1 MGFQWAL
8 SLPTLYFKMNEWGA
22 LYFRSQTTSIIP
34 VHEVSVFHSVDKV
47 HLLLLIRQDVA
58 QDSGSDNLVLT
69 HYRTLSPK
77 NNVLLFAG
85 IIIILISVASIL
97 SMKVYYCSDAGY
109 ESVEDSWHQSNPHH
123 GHLDESEAGRDVCSE
138 WHRAVEEGFDGHGR
152 PLRWQLTPISILG
165 IIGTICG
172 IAGYRIRRF
181 RLKALVAEA
190 SGDYETAIIFASKLN
205 DHEMCYKLSQ
215 KQEPEPESKH
225 QLTGEQIQQ
234 QSEPGSR
241 STRECPNCGSS
252 CNYDA
257 TQCQMCLATLPI
269 MASDRGLGDDGIATS
284 SNPTINVNIQ
294 NVQPDSGEKH
304 IHIQDSVITDSDL
317 L

>member
-1 MGFQWAL
+1 
-8 SLPTLYFKMNEWGA
+8 
-22 LYFRSQTTSIIP
+22 
-34 VHEVSVFHSVDKV
+34 
-47 HLLLLIRQDVA
+47 
-58 QDSGSDNLVLT
+58 
-69 HYRTLSPK
+69 
-77 NNVLLFAG
+77 
-85 IIIILISVASIL
+85 
-97 SMKVYYCSDAGY
+97 
-109 ESVEDSWHQSNPHH
+109 
-123 GHLDESEAGRDVCSE
+123 
-138 WHRAVEEGFDGHGR
+138 
-152 PLRWQLTPISILG
+152 
-165 IIGTICG
+165 
-172 IAGYRIRRF
+172 
-181 RLKALVAEA
+181 
-190 SGDYETAIIFASKLN
+190 
-205 DHEMCYKLSQ
+205 MCYKLSQ

-269 MASDRGLGDDGIATS
+269 LVSDRGLGNDGIATS

>member
-1 MGFQWAL
+1 
-8 SLPTLYFKMNEWGA
+8 MNGGPFTSEVK
-22 LYFRSQTTSIIP
+22 LTSIIP

-47 HLLLLIRQDVA
+47 HLLLFIRQDVA

-77 NNVLLFAG
+77 NIVLLFAG
-85 IIIILISVASIL
+85 IIIILISVASIV

-109 ESVEDSWHQSNPHH
+109 ESVEDSFYKRIGEIREDNYV
-123 GHLDESEAGRDVCSE
+123 SEAGRDVCSE

-165 IIGTICG
+165 LIGTICG

-190 SGDYETAIIFASKLN
+190 SGDYETAILFATKLN

-241 STRECPNCGSS
+241 STRECQNCGSS

-269 MASDRGLGDDGIATS
+269 LVSDRGLGNDGIATS